1 MPCIISSNNRA
12 LPPNVRASD
21 YAAFAVEKLADVQQ
35 QKMMA
40 AFRVQGIRSCIYN
53 HHTSG
58 EVCSCQ
64 KKLKKINTRL
74 GKDGK
79 ASVGMINQLLQ
90 GGKYDI
96 APYGKSFDDFD
107 EPFIEDNPVNP
118 IPDENGFVGTVD
130 NFLESFDDDG
140 LGLTDVFCPICFGT
154 GFVGGYSLF
163 RGFRKVIT
171 VENFEK
177 MEGEIRFETSPFSAF
192 VTMISAQV
200 VLPKGAVSVDAFRL
214 LNGKEQL
221 NHCILLDGKEI
232 SYQYILACCDGKEHT
247 ISCCFE
253 EPTIITHLEI
263 QLNLSEESSYIELP
277 KLQKSG
283 NRSILDSTDNFQ
295 IILSPD
301 VPQIEPTDIIIE
313 SMWGK
318 ALMVQDKTWMNTR
331 NRQMFG
337 YEINVRVIQPAELFY
352 LLPKRKP
359 ITQNTTTNP
368 VISNWRYQP

>member
-107 EPFIEDNPVNP
+107 EPFIEDNPINP

-154 GFVGGYSLF
+154 GFV
-163 RGFRKVIT
+163 
-171 VENFEK
+171 
-177 MEGEIRFETSPFSAF
+177 
-192 VTMISAQV
+192 
-200 VLPKGAVSVDAFRL
+200 
-214 LNGKEQL
+214 
-221 NHCILLDGKEI
+221 
-232 SYQYILACCDGKEHT
+232 
-247 ISCCFE
+247 
-253 EPTIITHLEI
+253 
-263 QLNLSEESSYIELP
+263 
-277 KLQKSG
+277 
-283 NRSILDSTDNFQ
+283 
-295 IILSPD
+295 
-301 VPQIEPTDIIIE
+301 
-313 SMWGK
+313 
-318 ALMVQDKTWMNTR
+318 
-331 NRQMFG
+331 
-337 YEINVRVIQPAELFY
+337 
-352 LLPKRKP
+352 
-359 ITQNTTTNP
+359 
-368 VISNWRYQP
+368 